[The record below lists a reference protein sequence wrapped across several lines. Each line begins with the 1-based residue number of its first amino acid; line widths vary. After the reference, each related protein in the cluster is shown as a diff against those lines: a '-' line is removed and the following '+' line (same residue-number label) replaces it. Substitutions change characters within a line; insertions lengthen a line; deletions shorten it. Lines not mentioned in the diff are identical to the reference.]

1 MSMGTSEEPAPGADP
16 LEPIRTP
23 IQEAGS
29 QLAAA
34 LRACEQLPVG
44 CPDVEDIHGWLIE
57 AALLVG
63 RAEVRSYPVR
73 QGFGRLLLE
82 RTESEDVTL
91 WARWRVVDQ
100 AGALVGTVVE
110 ERDWLGNAYGP
121 PTFTV
126 AHNPTGGQWAAA
138 WTSSGHPSP
147 LAALAALA
155 DHLERR

>member
-1 MSMGTSEEPAPGADP
+1 MARTDEPAPGADP
-16 LEPIRTP
+16 LEPIRNS

-34 LRACEQLPVG
+34 LHACTELPAD
-44 CPDVEDIHGWLIE
+44 CPEFEAIHEWLIE
-57 AALLVG
+57 AALLIG
-63 RAEVRSYPVR
+63 RAEVRSYPVS

-82 RTESEDVTL
+82 RTESQDVTL
-91 WARWRVVDQ
+91 WARWRVVDE

-110 ERDWLGNAYGP
+110 ERGWLGHAYGP
-121 PTFTV
+121 PTFMV
-126 AHNPTGGQWAAA
+126 ALNPTAGQWTAG

-147 LAALAALA
+147 MLSLAALV

>member
-1 MSMGTSEEPAPGADP
+1 MQDEGKAAPGADP

-34 LRACEQLPVG
+34 LRACERLPSDS
-44 CPDVEDIHGWLIE
+44 PDVADIRQCLCR
-57 AALLVG
+57 AALLIS

-82 RTESEDVTL
+82 RESQDVTL
-91 WARWRVVDQ
+91 WARWRVVDEV
-100 AGALVGTVVE
+100 GALVGTVVE
-110 ERDWLGNAYGP
+110 AREWLGHACGP

-126 AHNPTGGQWAAA
+126 AHNPTGGQGAALWA
-138 WTSSGHPSP
+138 SSGHSSP
-147 LAALAALA
+147 MLSLAALV

>member
-1 MSMGTSEEPAPGADP
+1 MPCRTKGKPPPAP
-16 LEPIRTP
+16 IRSP

-34 LRACEQLPVG
+34 LRACERLPSDS
-44 CPDVEDIHGWLIE
+44 PDVADIRQCLCR
-57 AALLVG
+57 AALLIS

-82 RTESEDVTL
+82 RESQDVTL
-91 WARWRVVDQ
+91 WARWRVVDEV
-100 AGALVGTVVE
+100 GALVGTVVE
-110 ERDWLGNAYGP
+110 AREWLGHACGP

-126 AHNPTGGQWAAA
+126 AHNPTGGQGAALWA
-138 WTSSGHPSP
+138 SSGHSSP
-147 LAALAALA
+147 MLSLAALV